1 MKRKSAAPVAPDTK
15 CLRLM
20 DANLNR
26 AREGLRVIEDTAR
39 FVLEKKALYIACR
52 SLRHRLDAATRPIYK
67 DLVKERDSVTDA
79 GREIAEGGRTSI
91 AAVLA
96 ANFRR
101 VEEAMRVLEEYAKLI
116 VPAAAPEFKAIRYAA
131 YTLEKKT
138 LE

>member
-1 MKRKSAAPVAPDTK
+1 MKRRNVPAPAPDTK

-39 FVLEKKALYIACR
+39 FVLEKKSLFAACR

-67 DLVKERDSVTDA
+67 ELVKERDSVADA
-79 GREIAEGGRTSI
+79 GRTVAEGGRGNI
-91 AAVLA
+91 DAVLA

-101 VEEAMRVLEEYAKLI
+101 VEEAMRVLEEYGKL
-116 VPAAAPEFKAIRYAA
+116 VLPAAAPEFKAIRYAA